1 MTEAVA
7 QKTQAPIVAKQTVS
21 RRYVHTY
28 HMGICIFIK
37 FSVID
42 VRKKAFE
49 AKGEVLLTNIQF
61 IWLNHCSTF
70 SIKKQCFPSKV
81 YNFIYVKRKNAY
93 RRDPIVCAFL
103 HEMCCAFEITASP
116 S

>member
-1 MTEAVA
+1 MTRSEVPQGKDMPREERRTVKFSFSYIPPDDKAKSATTEAVA
-7 QKTQAPIVAKQTVS
+7 QKTQAPIIAKQTVS

-42 VRKKAFE
+42 VRKKPFE

-61 IWLNHCSTF
+61 
-70 SIKKQCFPSKV
+70 V
-81 YNFIYVKRKNAY
+81 
-93 RRDPIVCAFL
+93 
-103 HEMCCAFEITASP
+103 
-116 S
+116 